1 MLVVVV
7 NKKEFVGKVEMF
19 VCVRR
24 KKGTAKIIINFFWRL
39 SKREEEEEV

>member
-19 VCVRR
+19 LCVRR
-24 KKGTAKIIINFFWRL
+24 KGTAKIIINFFWRL